1 MLINLSKKIEDVV
14 MHCYLKVG
22 NSVFNKVVK
31 KVKLILPNAN
41 SFFNLPFPRLL
52 RKGFRG
58 TVKKGVTIENN
69 SNMVKK
75 FFLLFPDS
83 KKGPETREVPWCP
96 KSASQCRSSG
106 WISSTST
113 GKC

>member
-1 MLINLSKKIEDVV
+1 

-31 KVKLILPNAN
+31 KVKLILPNVN

-75 FFLLFPDS
+75 FFLLLPDS
-83 KKGPETREVPWCP
+83 KKEWKATWCP
-96 KSASQCRSSG
+96 KSASQCQSSFLQPPQVNLN
-106 WISSTST
+106 IFLFPHFLIQLSSFLT
-113 GKC
+113 

>member
-1 MLINLSKKIEDVV
+1 MINLSKKIESVV

-22 NSVFNKVVK
+22 NSGFNKVVK
-31 KVKLILPNAN
+31 KVKLILPNVN

-75 FFLLFPDS
+75 FFCLLPDS
-83 KKGPETREVPWCP
+83 KKGMESSLVSEVCITM
-96 KSASQCRSSG
+96 SIF
-106 WISSTST
+106 ISSTST
-113 GKC
+113 GKS